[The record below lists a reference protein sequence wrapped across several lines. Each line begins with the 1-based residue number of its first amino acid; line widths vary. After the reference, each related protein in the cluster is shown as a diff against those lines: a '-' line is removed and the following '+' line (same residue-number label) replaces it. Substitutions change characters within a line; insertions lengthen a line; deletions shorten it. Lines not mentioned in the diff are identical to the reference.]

1 MRADKQGPSDPRV
14 LLERTAHKDQ
24 EDYLAHQVQSVHLE
38 NKVKRELRVV
48 MVKMVYQVRTD
59 PQVCPVHPA
68 HKG

>member
-1 MRADKQGPSDPRV
+1 
-14 LLERTAHKDQ
+14 
-24 EDYLAHQVQSVHLE
+24 VHLE
-38 NKVKRELRVV
+38 NKAKRELRVV